1 MGAGFLN
8 EGNTEQSEPTPTAS
22 IGKKITA
29 HKRLGT
35 NTFLISQNITAKLWL
50 KIVSLSM
57 LANQSEVMGG
67 G

>member
-1 MGAGFLN
+1 MKAILN
-8 EGNTEQSEPTPTAS
+8 NLNQHQLLAFE
-22 IGKKITA
+22 KKITA

-35 NTFLISQNITAKLWL
+35 NTFLISQNKTAKLWL